1 MTQAVRFH
9 DQHVDEASASFLDD
23 VMAGLSARPKALSP
37 KYFYDQRGSQLFEAI
52 CRQPEYY
59 LTRTEEG
66 ILAAAAEEI
75 AAIVGPESLLV
86 ELGSG
91 ASRKVR
97 LLLEAMRPSR
107 YLGVD
112 ISRDFLLQSTR
123 LLAADY
129 PWLEVHA
136 AWADFSQRLCLPA
149 GVEGR
154 RVVAFFPGSSIGNFE
169 PQEAEVFLSRLR
181 RAMPP
186 GSGVLIGVDLVKDRG
201 VLEAAYDDAAGV
213 TAAFN
218 LNLLER
224 MQRELGAEV
233 EVGNFRHLAFF
244 NEAASR
250 IEMHLVSQCAQV
262 IGIDSRRFAF
272 SRGETLH
279 TENSCKYRLEGF
291 QALAERAG
299 YRPAAV
305 WTDTDRL
312 FSVHYLSTD
321 ALSTD
326 AD

>member
-1 MTQAVRFH
+1 MSSAVRFH
-9 DQHVDEASASFLDD
+9 DQHVDAAGPSFRDD
-23 VMAGLSARPKALSP
+23 VIAGLSLERKRLSP
-37 KYFYDQRGSQLFEAI
+37 KYFYDRRGSLLFEAI

-75 AAIVGPESLLV
+75 AALVGPESLLV

-123 LLAADY
+123 RLAADY

-136 AWADFSQRLCLPA
+136 AWADFSERLRVPS

-154 RVVAFFPGSSIGNFE
+154 RAVAFFPGSSIGNFA
-169 PQEAEVFLSRLR
+169 PAEAEAFLARLR
-181 RAMPP
+181 RALPP
-186 GSGVLIGVDLVKDRG
+186 GSGVLIGVDLVKDRR
-201 VLEAAYDDAAGV
+201 VLEAAYNDAAGV

-224 MQRELGAEV
+224 MRRELGASV
-233 EVGNFRHLAFF
+233 EPGNFRHLAFF
-244 NEAASR
+244 DAAASR
-250 IEMHLVSQCAQV
+250 IEMHLVSECRQALV
-262 IGIDSRRFAF
+262 VDEHRFDFA
-272 SRGETLH
+272 RGETLH
-279 TENSCKYRLEGF
+279 TENSCKYSREGF
-291 QALAERAG
+291 QALAGRAG
-299 YRPAAV
+299 YRSSAV
-305 WTDTDRL
+305 WSDAEGL
-312 FSVHYLSTD
+312 FSVHYLSSD
-321 ALSTD
+321 
-326 AD
+326 